1 MRAAKLVIVATD
13 SEVLMGLGCGPPGGG
28 GGERSLLVV
37 SLAVALA
44 ADATAP
50 EVLAA
55 DVGEPADA
63 VDLAPFAALK
73 PTSPVEAEVPG
84 GTGTG
89 ALLLLPLAGLG
100 APRAT
105 GVGGV
110 GGSLRPGAETDS
122 LGLEN
127 ELGAR
132 ADDVGEGGSL

>member
-73 PTSPVEAEVPG
+73 PASPVEAEVP
-84 GTGTG
+84 GTG
-89 ALLLLPLAGLG
+89 ALLLLPLTGLG